1 MNGKD
6 IRFQQLAEFMPTE
19 IEWLWFP
26 YIAYGKITLLQGDP
40 GEGKSTIAIDIAARL
55 SRGMPMPDGS
65 IVSEPQTILYL
76 CQEDGIG
83 DTIIPRLMKC
93 GADCERIGCLTG
105 DEITLQDQE
114 LTDVI
119 FKHAIKLLI
128 VDPIQDYWS
137 QDLDM
142 QRASSVRRQMR
153 QIAVMATKTKCAVIL
168 IGHLNKREGAN
179 ILHRGLGSV
188 DIVAAARSVLQVSRL
203 DNQPTIR
210 VISQIKNNLAAAG
223 DDFAFELDPEHGL
236 QWIGPID
243 IHEESEL
250 LAAEVRNAR
259 ISKQEIAAERLIE
272 WLADND
278 LAANEIESRL
288 NAMGITYRTAKY
300 VKQELGIRSV
310 KKADGWYWHLD
321 GNRSLAFEEQE

>member
-1 MNGKD
+1 MSVKE
-6 IRFQQLAEFMPTE
+6 IRFQQLAEFKPTE
-19 IEWLWFP
+19 INWLWFP

-40 GEGKSTIAIDIAARL
+40 GEGKSTIAIDLASRL
-55 SRGMPMPDGS
+55 SCGMSMPDGS
-65 IVSEPQTILYL
+65 SVLEAQTVLYL
-76 CQEDGIG
+76 CREDGIG
-83 DTIIPRLMKC
+83 DTIIPRFIKC
-93 GADCERIGCLTG
+93 GADCERIGYLTG

-114 LTDVI
+114 LTDI
-119 FKHAIKLLI
+119 IHRHAVRLLI

-142 QRASSVRRQMR
+142 QRASSVRKQMR
-153 QIAVMATKTKCAVIL
+153 QIAAMAAKTSCAVIL

-179 ILHRGLGSV
+179 NLHRGLGSV

-203 DNQPTIR
+203 PNQPTIR
-210 VISQIKNNLAAAG
+210 VISQIQNNLASAG

-243 IHEESEL
+243 IHEEGEA

-259 ISKQEIAAERLIE
+259 LSKQEIAAERLIE
-272 WLADND
+272 WLTDND
-278 LAANEIESRL
+278 LSANDIESRL

-321 GNRSLAFEEQE
+321 GDRALEEQE